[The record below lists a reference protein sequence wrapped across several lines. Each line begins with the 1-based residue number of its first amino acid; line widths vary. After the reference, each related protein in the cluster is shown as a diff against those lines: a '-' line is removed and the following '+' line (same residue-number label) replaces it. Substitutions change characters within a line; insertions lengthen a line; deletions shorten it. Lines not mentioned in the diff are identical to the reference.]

1 MVKATNTAY
10 EQLGRAKTDAL
21 GCSSPA
27 IANGKFIVRQKD
39 KLVCFDLRPA
49 K

>member
-1 MVKATNTAY
+1 M
-10 EQLGRAKTDAL
+10 

-27 IANGKFIVRQKD
+27 IANGRLLVRQKD

-49 K
+49 N